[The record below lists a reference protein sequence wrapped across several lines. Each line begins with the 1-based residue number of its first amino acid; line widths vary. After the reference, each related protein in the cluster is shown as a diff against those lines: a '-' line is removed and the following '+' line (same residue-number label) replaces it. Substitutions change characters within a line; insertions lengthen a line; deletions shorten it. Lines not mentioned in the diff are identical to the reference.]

1 MGNNDVLDA
10 GMLDSANAKTETY
23 EYASTGKRFANFII
37 DRIILIILI
46 TISFIIYAIIFP
58 SEEEIGTL
66 TSYAIAY
73 SVLILYYTIMES
85 TTGKTV
91 GKMITGTRVL
101 NDDNTQPTTGTIL
114 KRSFCRIIPFEA
126 FSFLGGNN
134 GWHDTLTYTQVVN
147 D

>member
-1 MGNNDVLDA
+1 MENNDVLDSSV
-10 GMLDSANAKTETY
+10 LDQPNSKTEIY
-23 EYASTGKRFANFII
+23 EYASTGKRFANYII
-37 DRIILIILI
+37 DRIVLLILI
-46 TISFIIYAIIFP
+46 FICGVLYAIAFP
-58 SEEEIGTL
+58 ESGEMSTL
-66 TSYAIAY
+66 TSYLIGY
-73 SVLILYYTIMES
+73 SVLILYYTILES

-91 GKMITGTRVL
+91 GKMITGTKVL
-101 NDDNTQPTTGTIL
+101 NDDNTKPSTGTIL

>member
-1 MGNNDVLDA
+1 MENNDVLDS
-10 GMLDSANAKTETY
+10 GVLDQQITKTETY

-37 DRIILIILI
+37 DRIVIFILIFICG
-46 TISFIIYAIIFP
+46 IIYAIAFP
-58 SEEEIGTL
+58 GEEEMGTL
-66 TSYAIAY
+66 TSYLIGY
-73 SVLILYYTIMES
+73 SVLVLYYTILES
-85 TTGKTV
+85 STGKTV

-101 NDDNTQPTTGTIL
+101 NDDNSSPSTGTIL
-114 KRSFCRIIPFEA
+114 KRTLCRIIPFEA